1 MLVRANKSGLTL
13 VEMLVVLALVA
24 FLFTLSSSNF
34 SFFHRI
40 TVRAQ
45 LEQLQMVCRHLQ
57 QRAMTLNQQQELMF
71 DEVTNSYSF
80 GKQTTVLPHFVR
92 FGVLP
97 GVKGPPATPT
107 TALSHPITFKKNRIV
122 FHPDGIISPGTVYL
136 MDTNNRFL
144 YALSCGVAQVS
155 FLRLYRYRNGWEQLP

>member
-1 MLVRANKSGLTL
+1 V
-13 VEMLVVLALVA
+13 LVVLALVA
-24 FLFTLSSSNF
+24 FLFTLSSSNI

-45 LEQLQMVCRHLQ
+45 LESLQMECRHLQ
-57 QRAMTLNQQQELMF
+57 QRAMTLNQQQELIF
-71 DEVTNSYSF
+71 DRATNSYTF
-80 GKQTTVLPHFVR
+80 GQQRIALPHFMR

-107 TALSHPITFKKNRIV
+107 HVISHPITFKKDRIV

-136 MDTNNRFL
+136 VDTNNQFL
-144 YALSCGVAQVS
+144 YALSCAVAQVS
-155 FLRLYRYRNGWEQLP
+155 FLRLYRYRNGWEQLT